1 MLERVINRYLS
12 WVGLFIVGI
21 LICGFIW
28 NWRLLSVTLSFT
40 GLLAVILT
48 AMVDDAEKKVRR

>member
-21 LICGFIW
+21 LISGFIW

>member
-1 MLERVINRYLS
+1 MLERVVNRYLS

-21 LICGFIW
+21 LVCGFIW

-40 GLLAVILT
+40 GLLAVALT
-48 AMVDDAEKKVRR
+48 AMADGVEN